1 MMSSRVLAAGAIV
14 WRRNDSDELEVALI
28 HRPKYDDWSFPKG
41 KLEENEIAIACA
53 FREVMEE
60 TGFSI
65 VMGPYIGE
73 LNYLTHGI
81 NKNVQYWSARFISAI
96 GQPQPS
102 EVDVVKWFSI
112 SEAEVKL
119 SRPDDISILKT
130 FMNFDLDTNVLVLL
144 RHTKALDR
152 NEWIGD
158 DGDRPLIQLGQLQA
172 KRLLSTMQVYG
183 IEEIHSSAAVRCYE
197 TVTPIARS
205 LNLNL
210 IFAEDLSEY
219 VYAKNPDKPL
229 KYIRKLLNLHSN
241 VIACSHN
248 PILPEI
254 MANLVEKSGV
264 ETTNTKLEP
273 GDAWIVHHVDN
284 VVISIDFLAAP
295 AV

>member
-81 NKNVQYWSARFISAI
+81 NKNVQYWSARFISVVCV
-96 GQPQPS
+96 PQPS

-119 SRPDDISILKT
+119 SRPDVGT
-130 FMNFDLDTNVLVLL
+130 
-144 RHTKALDR
+144 
-152 NEWIGD
+152 
-158 DGDRPLIQLGQLQA
+158 DGPVA
-172 KRLLSTMQVYG
+172 
-183 IEEIHSSAAVRCYE
+183 
-197 TVTPIARS
+197 
-205 LNLNL
+205 
-210 IFAEDLSEY
+210 
-219 VYAKNPDKPL
+219 
-229 KYIRKLLNLHSN
+229 
-241 VIACSHN
+241 
-248 PILPEI
+248 
-254 MANLVEKSGV
+254 
-264 ETTNTKLEP
+264 
-273 GDAWIVHHVDN
+273 
-284 VVISIDFLAAP
+284 DF
-295 AV
+295 

>member
-41 KLEENEIAIACA
+41 KIEENEIAIACA
-53 FREVMEE
+53 LREVMEE

-73 LNYLTHGI
+73 LNYLTNGI

-96 GQPQPS
+96 GEPQPS

-112 SEAEVKL
+112 SGAEEKL

-144 RHTKALDR
+144 RHAEALDR

-219 VYAKNPDKPL
+219 VYAKNPDKPY
-229 KYIRKLLNLHSN
+229 KYIKELMKVNSN

-254 MANLVEKSGV
+254 LNRLIDKTGIESSQ
-264 ETTNTKLEP
+264 TKLAP
-273 GDAWIVHHVDN
+273 GDAWIIHHVDN
-284 VVISIDFLAAP
+284 VIIAIDFLAAP

>member
-41 KLEENEIAIACA
+41 KIEENEIAIACA
-53 FREVMEE
+53 LREVMEE

-73 LNYLTHGI
+73 LNYLTNGI

-96 GQPQPS
+96 GEPQPS

-112 SEAEVKL
+112 SGAEEKL

-144 RHTKALDR
+144 RHAEALDR

-219 VYAKNPDKPL
+219 VYAKNPDKPY
-229 KYIRKLLNLHSN
+229 KYIKELMKVNSN

-254 MANLVEKSGV
+254 LNRLIDKTGIESSQ
-264 ETTNTKLEP
+264 TKLAP
-273 GDAWIVHHVDN
+273 GDAWVIHHVDN
-284 VVISIDFLAAP
+284 VIIAIDFLAAP

>member
-41 KLEENEIAIACA
+41 KLEENEIAITCA

-73 LNYLTHGI
+73 LNYLTNGI
-81 NKNVQYWSARFISAI
+81 NKNVQYWSARFISVV
-96 GQPQPS
+96 GVPQPS
-102 EVDVVKWFSI
+102 EVDVVNWFSI

-119 SRPDDISILKT
+119 SHPDDISILKT

-144 RHTKALDR
+144 RHAKALDR

-172 KRLLSTMQVYG
+172 KLLLSTMQVYG

-219 VYAKNPDKPL
+219 LYAKNPDKPY
-229 KYIRKLLNLHSN
+229 KYIKELMKVNSN

-254 MANLVEKSGV
+254 LNRLIDKTGIESSQ
-264 ETTNTKLEP
+264 TKLEP
-273 GDAWIVHHVDN
+273 GDAWVIHHVDN
-284 VVISIDFLAAP
+284 VIIAIDFLAAP